1 MSTEDVSRVKHSF
14 GDGPLVPPSDLE
26 FFVLT
31 PTGSNGSALESPCK
45 SRSKGTLM
53 PILWP
58 GIAWEWIWESNKKI
72 FWGEAVRLT
81 DLPAGSWSGS
91 GHLNRCHEAVDASPH
106 PNGSVKA
113 SHFDLNINWDGLP
126 GDTKGIYGL
135 FRGWLAKGLEAPY
148 V

>member
-1 MSTEDVSRVKHSF
+1 
-14 GDGPLVPPSDLE
+14 
-26 FFVLT
+26 
-31 PTGSNGSALESPCK
+31 
-45 SRSKGTLM
+45 M

-81 DLPAGSWSGS
+81 DLPARSWSGS

-135 FRGWLAKGLEAPY
+135 FRGWLAKGLKGRACSRYGGSDKPPQEPI
-148 V
+148 

>member
-1 MSTEDVSRVKHSF
+1 MTSVATIFVTSTALTTDFSTASLLSLDPTFTGTTHSR
-14 GDGPLVPPSDLE
+14 
-26 FFVLT
+26 
-31 PTGSNGSALESPCK
+31 
-45 SRSKGTLM
+45 
-53 PILWP
+53 P
-58 GIAWEWIWESNKKI
+58 GIARELIWESNEKI

-91 GHLNRCHEAVDASPH
+91 GHLNRDHEAVDASPH

-135 FRGWLAKGLEAPY
+135 FRGWLAKGLEGRTCS
-148 V
+148 

>member
-1 MSTEDVSRVKHSF
+1 
-14 GDGPLVPPSDLE
+14 
-26 FFVLT
+26 
-31 PTGSNGSALESPCK
+31 
-45 SRSKGTLM
+45 M

-58 GIAWEWIWESNKKI
+58 GIAWELIWESNKAI

-91 GHLNRCHEAVDASPH
+91 GHLNRGHEAVDASPH

-113 SHFDLNINWDGLP
+113 SHFDLDINWDGLP

-135 FRGWLAKGLEAPY
+135 FRGGAISTLQKVLLLRDFRPKNWHFPHAI
-148 V
+148 